1 MNPPNRVPR
10 LSRRQFLRTGGGLG
24 LVGLAAKAN
33 PAARA
38 AAPGRDNPWAY
49 DVSRYETTDPRLIG
63 YREARRFPAPRPDAR
78 RLAAGPEGRLW
89 VGAGHYL
96 VALDEAGGTSAEI
109 ALPGPVRCLAVAS
122 DGAVFAGLRDH
133 VEVFDARGNRQAVW
147 ETPPGRVWLS
157 GLLATAGAVFAA
169 DSGNRVVWR
178 YDRAGKVV
186 GRIGDKDP
194 ARGIP
199 GFALPSPHLDVELH
213 PDGRLRINNT
223 GRHLV
228 ETYTFE
234 GERLAAWGKP
244 GMGIESFC
252 GCCNPIALAVL
263 PDGRIVTAE
272 KGLPRVK
279 VYQPDGRLDCVVAG
293 VESFPENL
301 RATRGES
308 RNDTLNL
315 SLDVVADARGRIF
328 ILDPVSAT
336 VRVMTPVERT

>member
-1 MNPPNRVPR
+1 MNPSPRLPR

-24 LVGLAAKAN
+24 LLGVSLKTG

-38 AAPGRDNPWAY
+38 AASARPNPRAY
-49 DVSRYETTDPRLIG
+49 DVSRYETTDPQWIG
-63 YREARRFPAPRPDAR
+63 YRESRRFPVPRPDAR
-78 RLAAGPEGRLW
+78 RLACGPEGRLW
-89 VGAGHYL
+89 IGAGPAV
-96 VALDEAGGTSAEI
+96 VAVDEAGEVVAEMT
-109 ALPGPVRCLAVAS
+109 LPGPVRCLTVAP
-122 DGAVFAGLRDH
+122 DGTVFAGLRDH

-147 ETPPGRVWLS
+147 DPPPGRVWLS
-157 GLLATAGAVFAA
+157 GLLATAEAVFAA
-169 DSGNRVVWR
+169 DSGNRVIWR
-178 YDRAGKVV
+178 YDRAGRVL

-213 PDGRLRINNT
+213 PDGRLRVNNT

-234 GERLAAWGKP
+234 GERLAAWGRP
-244 GMGIESFC
+244 GMGLASFC

-279 VYQPDGRLDCVVAG
+279 VYHPDGRLDCVVAG

-301 RATRGES
+301 RATQGES

-315 SLDVVADARGRIF
+315 SLDVVADPQGRIF
-328 ILDPVSAT
+328 ILEPVSAA
-336 VRVMTPVERT
+336 VRVMLPAART

>member
-1 MNPPNRVPR
+1 MKPSVRVPR
-10 LSRRQFLRTGGGLG
+10 LSRRQFLRTGGGMG
-24 LVGLAAKAN
+24 LVGLALPSP

-49 DVSRYETTDPRLIG
+49 DVSRYETTDPQLIG

-78 RLAAGPEGRLW
+78 RLTCGPDGRLW
-89 VGAGHYL
+89 LGAGHAV
-96 VALDEAGGTSAEI
+96 VALEETGGIGAEL
-109 ALPGPVRCLAVAS
+109 ALSGPVRCLAVAP
-122 DGAVFAGLRDH
+122 DGAVFVGLRDH
-133 VEVFDARGNRQAVW
+133 VEVFDARGERRAVW
-147 ETPPGRVWLS
+147 DAPPGRVWLS
-157 GLLATAGAVFAA
+157 GLLATAEAVFAA

-186 GRIGDKDP
+186 GRLGDKDP

-315 SLDVVADARGRIF
+315 SLDVAADARGRIYL
-328 ILDPVSAT
+328 LDPVSAT
-336 VRVMTPVERT
+336 VRVMVPLERT

>member
-1 MNPPNRVPR
+1 MKLSPRLPR

-24 LVGLAAKAN
+24 LLGLCWKGPA
-33 PAARA
+33 AARA
-38 AAPGRDNPWAY
+38 AAANRPNPWAY
-49 DVSRYETTDPRLIG
+49 DVSRYETTDPQWIG
-63 YREARRFPAPRPDAR
+63 YREARRFAAPRPDAR
-78 RLAAGPEGRLW
+78 RLACGPEGRLW
-89 VGAGHYL
+89 IGAGPA
-96 VALDEAGGTSAEI
+96 VIAVDEAGGVVTEMTVS
-109 ALPGPVRCLAVAS
+109 GPVRCLAVAPE
-122 DGAVFAGLRDH
+122 GTVYAGLRDH
-133 VEVFDARGNRQAVW
+133 VVVFDGQGTRQTVW
-147 ETPPGRVWLS
+147 EAPPGRVWLS

-169 DSGNRVVWR
+169 DSGNRVIWYHDHTGR
-178 YDRAGKVV
+178 IL

-194 ARGIP
+194 GRGIP
-199 GFALPSPHLDVELH
+199 GLALPSPHLDVELH
-213 PDGRLRINNT
+213 PDGRLRVNNA

-228 ETYTFE
+228 ETYTVE

-244 GMGIESFC
+244 GMGLASFC

-279 VYQPDGRLDCVVAG
+279 VYHPDGRLDCVVAG

-301 RATRGES
+301 RATQGES

-315 SLDVVADARGRIF
+315 SLDVVADPGGRII

-336 VRVMTPVERT
+336 VRVMIPTPRT